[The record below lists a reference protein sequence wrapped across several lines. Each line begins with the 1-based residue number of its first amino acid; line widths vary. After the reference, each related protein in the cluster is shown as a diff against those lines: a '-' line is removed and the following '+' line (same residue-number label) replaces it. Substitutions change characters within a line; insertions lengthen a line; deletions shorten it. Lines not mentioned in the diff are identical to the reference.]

1 MAWSFINS
9 CEWIGTNYYLVQK
22 HISYR
27 YRHSGQ
33 RRKILPKNQKG
44 MMKFCAKPIV

>member
-27 YRHSGQ
+27 HSGQ
-33 RRKILPKNQKG
+33 RRKFLPKNQKG